1 MHAEDEAD
9 DQLIVDALQS
19 HVITR
24 SQSQA
29 VERAKQNA
37 LVPSVTPQSAASKR
51 PSKKGAKAVLVSKP
65 LSAAKDYLDVPMS
78 EMQASIRKKHPDFSF
93 KVKPPYLR
101 QFSR

>member
-9 DQLIVDALQS
+9 DKLIADELQS

-29 VERAKQNA
+29 VERAKQNT
-37 LVPSVTPQSAASKR
+37 LVPSVTPQTAASKH

-65 LSAAKDYLDVPMS
+65 LSAAKDYLDIPMS
-78 EMQASIRKKHPDFSF
+78 EMQDYRWRTRS
-93 KVKPPYLR
+93 
-101 QFSR
+101 